1 MLSPAM
7 LALTPTPAWALVLRE
22 LLETGVAEVWE
33 VDGVLG
39 VEVVDGMLGVEVVEA
54 GVEVN
59 VLDDEVEV
67 LVAVEAGME
76 KVLLRSLGA
85 GASKASAM
93 GLLQST
99 MLLVV
104 LQQFHCLVVAL
115 YTMSGRGLLAV

>member
-7 LALTPTPAWALVLRE
+7 LVLTPTRAWAPVLRE
-22 LLETGVAEVWE
+22 LLETGAAEVWE
-33 VDGVLG
+33 VDGV
-39 VEVVDGMLGVEVVEA
+39 LGVEVVEA

-115 YTMSGRGLLAV
+115 